1 MKKYSLEKIYVL
13 DGRAMQTRESAY
25 DHIAA
30 VMNFPDYFGRNLD
43 ALYDLLTEYS
53 GSVTLKHAGAMLNAL
68 GAYGCKLLKVFYDA
82 AEESPRFTF
91 KVK

>member
-1 MKKYSLEKIYVL
+1 MKKYTLEKIYAL

-30 VMNFPDYFGRNLD
+30 VLHFPDYFGRNLD
-43 ALYDLLTEYS
+43 ALYDLLTEYG

-68 GAYGCKLLKVFYDA
+68 GAYGCNLLKVFYDA
-82 AEESPRFTF
+82 ANECERLSFR
-91 KVK
+91 VK